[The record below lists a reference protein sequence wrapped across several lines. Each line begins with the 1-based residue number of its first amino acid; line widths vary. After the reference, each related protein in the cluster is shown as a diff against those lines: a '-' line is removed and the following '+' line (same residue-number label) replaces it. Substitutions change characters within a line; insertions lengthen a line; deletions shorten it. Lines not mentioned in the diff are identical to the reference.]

1 MKCFYKININHIII
15 TTFFKSVI
23 IKMNTDDCKIT
34 DCPICMDVIEGNK
47 NCVTTD
53 CGHKFHTNCLMKSV
67 AHNGFGCPYCR
78 TVMAEEVDEE
88 ETIYTDDNDDDD
100 YEDETELYDDYAL
113 RGLRFLTNNLNG
125 EEHDPQDIED
135 EAEDNLPK
143 PSTAFIQQKL
153 VEQGVTMEDLLK
165 VILIEHEDYTDRHY
179 ELDQF
184 VKIDRDVYEKLRL
197 IITNYTPEQVL

>member
-1 MKCFYKININHIII
+1 MSIDNVLINIPECEVN
-15 TTFFKSVI
+15 
-23 IKMNTDDCKIT
+23 

-47 NCVTTD
+47 NCVTTE

-88 ETIYTDDNDDDD
+88 ETIYTDVDEEDDDEE
-100 YEDETELYDDYAL
+100 YEDEEPYDDYAL
-113 RGLRFLTNNLNG
+113 RGLRFLNNNLNG
-125 EEHDPQDIED
+125 EEHDPQDIQD
-135 EAEDNLPK
+135 EAEDNKPK
-143 PSTAFIQQKL
+143 PSTAFIQEKL

-184 VKIDRDVYEKLRL
+184 VKVDRDVYEKLRL
-197 IITNYTPEQVL
+197 IISNYHPEQAV